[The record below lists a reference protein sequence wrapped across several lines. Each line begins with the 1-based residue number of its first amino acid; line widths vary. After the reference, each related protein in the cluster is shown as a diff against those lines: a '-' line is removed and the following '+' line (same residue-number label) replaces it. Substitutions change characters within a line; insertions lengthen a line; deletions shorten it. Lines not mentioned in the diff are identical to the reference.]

1 MLENQL
7 NDYIIK
13 ENLLSPGERILV
25 GLSGGADSLALL
37 ILLDHIKED
46 LGIFI
51 GAAHLNHDLR
61 GKFADE
67 DEAYCKDFCEIRKI
81 PFYSRKVDVKAYAK
95 MNKISVEL
103 AGREIRYAFFKD
115 IMINKEYDK
124 CATAHHLDDQAES
137 ILLNLMRGASLSGL
151 TGMQPKRE
159 EFIKPLLFIQK
170 KQLLDYLKAQDITP
184 REDESNQESLY
195 QRNKVRNHLIPY
207 MKEHFNE
214 NIEETLV
221 RMGRLLQTDLDFL
234 NHVVEKE
241 AKTLIQVNEK
251 SQQIILKKEAFQL
264 DEAIL
269 SRLILEAI
277 RLIKH
282 NLIDI
287 EEIHVK
293 DIMALGYKETGKN
306 IYLKEGIMVRNNYGE
321 LIFEKNL
328 GEEPKDPLEIWLDIP
343 GEYRVLGKKITLRI
357 IEKHEMKKD
366 KNLRFFNG
374 DLLENK
380 ILLRHR
386 KDGDTMRPLGMGGYK
401 KIKNILIDR
410 KIDREKRDK
419 LLIFQ
424 NNKDIFYI
432 GEMMISDDYK
442 VKESTG
448 KIVEIGIF
456 EEDKNDRE

>member
-7 NDYIIK
+7 KDYVIK
-13 ENLLSPGERILV
+13 ENLLSQGERILV
-25 GLSGGADSLALL
+25 GFSGGADSLALL

-46 LGIFI
+46 IGISI

-61 GKFADE
+61 GEFADE
-67 DEAYCKDFCEIRKI
+67 DEAYCKNFCSLRKI

-95 MNKISVEL
+95 MNKISLEL

-151 TGMQPKRE
+151 TGMQPIRE

-170 KQLLDYLKAQDITP
+170 KELLGYLKVQEITP

-207 MKEHFNE
+207 IKEHFNE

-221 RMGRLLQTDLDFL
+221 RMGRLIQIDLNFL
-234 NHVVEKE
+234 NDVVQKE
-241 AKTLIQVNEK
+241 AETLIVVNEK
-251 SQQIILKKEAFQL
+251 SQQITLKKEAFQL
-264 DEAIL
+264 NEAIL
-269 SRLILEAI
+269 SRLVLEAI
-277 RLIKH
+277 RLLKH
-282 NLIDI
+282 NLKDV
-287 EEIHVK
+287 EEVHVK
-293 DIMALGYKETGKN
+293 DIMALAHKETGKN

-321 LIFEKNL
+321 LIFEKNST
-328 GEEPKDPLEIWLDIP
+328 EPPKEPLEMWLDIP
-343 GEYRVLGKKITLRI
+343 GEYVALGKKITLRL
-357 IEKHEMKKD
+357 IEKDEMKKD
-366 KNLRFFNG
+366 KCLRFFNG

-401 KIKNILIDR
+401 KIKNILIDK

-419 LLIFQ
+419 LFMFQ

-442 VKESTG
+442 VKESTT

-456 EEDKNDRE
+456 EEDKND

>member
-7 NDYIIK
+7 KDYVIK
-13 ENLLSPGERILV
+13 ENLLSQGERILV
-25 GLSGGADSLALL
+25 GFSGGADSLALL

-46 LGIFI
+46 IGISI

-61 GKFADE
+61 GEFADE
-67 DEAYCKDFCEIRKI
+67 DEAYCKNFCGLRKI

-151 TGMQPKRE
+151 TGMQPIRE

-170 KQLLDYLKAQDITP
+170 KELLGYLKVQEITP

-207 MKEHFNE
+207 IKEHFNE

-221 RMGRLLQTDLDFL
+221 RMGRLIQIDLNFL
-234 NHVVEKE
+234 NDVVQKE
-241 AKTLIQVNEK
+241 AETLIVVNEK
-251 SQQIILKKEAFQL
+251 SQQITLKKEAFQL
-264 DEAIL
+264 NEAIL
-269 SRLILEAI
+269 SRLVLEAI
-277 RLIKH
+277 RLLKH
-282 NLIDI
+282 NLKDV
-287 EEIHVK
+287 EEVHVK
-293 DIMALGYKETGKN
+293 DIMALAHKETGKN

-321 LIFEKNL
+321 LIFEKNST
-328 GEEPKDPLEIWLDIP
+328 EPPKEPLEMWLDIP
-343 GEYRVLGKKITLRI
+343 GEYVALGKKITLRL
-357 IEKHEMKKD
+357 IEKDEMKKD
-366 KNLRFFNG
+366 KCLRFFNG

-401 KIKNILIDR
+401 KIKNILIDK

-419 LLIFQ
+419 LFMFQ

-442 VKESTG
+442 VKESTT

-456 EEDKNDRE
+456 EEDKND

>member
-7 NDYIIK
+7 KDYVIK
-13 ENLLSPGERILV
+13 ENLLSQGERILV
-25 GLSGGADSLALL
+25 GFSGGADSLALL

-46 LGIFI
+46 IGISI

-61 GKFADE
+61 GEFADE
-67 DEAYCKDFCEIRKI
+67 DEAYCKNFCSLRKI

-151 TGMQPKRE
+151 TGMQPIRE

-170 KQLLDYLKAQDITP
+170 KELLGYLKVQEITP

-207 MKEHFNE
+207 IKEHFNE

-221 RMGRLLQTDLDFL
+221 RMGRLIQIDLNFL
-234 NHVVEKE
+234 NDVVQKE
-241 AKTLIQVNEK
+241 AETLIVVNEK
-251 SQQIILKKEAFQL
+251 SQQITLKKEAFQL
-264 DEAIL
+264 NEAIL
-269 SRLILEAI
+269 SRLVLEAI
-277 RLIKH
+277 RLLKH
-282 NLIDI
+282 NLKDV
-287 EEIHVK
+287 EEVHVK
-293 DIMALGYKETGKN
+293 DIMALAHKETGKN

-321 LIFEKNL
+321 LIFEKNST
-328 GEEPKDPLEIWLDIP
+328 EPPKEPLEMWLDIP
-343 GEYRVLGKKITLRI
+343 GEYVALGKKITLRL
-357 IEKHEMKKD
+357 IEKDEMKKD
-366 KNLRFFNG
+366 KCLRFFNG

-401 KIKNILIDR
+401 KIKNILIDK

-419 LLIFQ
+419 LFMFQ

-442 VKESTG
+442 VKESTT

-456 EEDKNDRE
+456 EEDKND